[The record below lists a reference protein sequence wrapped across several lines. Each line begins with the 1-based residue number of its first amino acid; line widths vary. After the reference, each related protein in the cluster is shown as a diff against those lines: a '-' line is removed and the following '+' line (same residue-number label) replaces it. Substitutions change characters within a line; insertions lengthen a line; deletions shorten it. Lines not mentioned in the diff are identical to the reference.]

1 MAQNKNIIWL
11 KSTDSTNNRALDGID
26 IYPDGSVWAALHQS
40 AGRGQRGN
48 SWQSAEGE
56 NLTFSILFKP
66 DFILAQEQFVI
77 SAAVA
82 IGITNYLISKGIEAK
97 IKWPNDIYVADKKI
111 CGILIENIISGEN
124 LSSSI
129 CGIGLNLNQL
139 TFHPDLPN
147 PTSVLR
153 ERIGQA
159 REKSTVLKFS
169 LEHELEL
176 LVDEVFAQ
184 YSAAKREKLVNG
196 NFNPI
201 YNTYHS
207 KLYRLGQYHSFIET
221 ATGQRFTAK
230 IIGITELACL
240 LLQYPDG
247 STRAFAFKEISYVI

>member
-111 CGILIENIISGEN
+111 CGILIENFIGGEGV
-124 LSSSI
+124 SSSI

-139 TFHPDLPN
+139 DFPPQLPN
-147 PTSVLR
+147 PTSVLIER
-153 ERIGQA
+153 EVRGG
-159 REKSTVLKFS
+159 ECCEKFS
-169 LEHELEL
+169 LEEELEL
-176 LVDEVFAQ
+176 LLNEIFAQ
-184 YSAAKREKLVNG
+184 YEAAKREKLANG

-201 YNTYHS
+201 YKNYHS
-207 KLYRLGQYHSFIET
+207 KLYRLNQFHTFVET
-221 ATGQRFTAK
+221 ATNQRVTAK
-230 IIGITELACL
+230 IIGITEQACL

>member
-111 CGILIENIISGEN
+111 CGILIENFIGGEGV
-124 LSSSI
+124 SSSI

-139 TFHPDLPN
+139 DFPPQLPN
-147 PTSVLR
+147 PTSVLIER
-153 ERIGQA
+153 EGRGG
-159 REKSTVLKFS
+159 ECCEKFS
-169 LEHELEL
+169 LEEELEL
-176 LVDEVFAQ
+176 LLNEIFAQ
-184 YSAAKREKLVNG
+184 YEAAKREKLANG

-201 YNTYHS
+201 YKNYHS
-207 KLYRLGQYHSFIET
+207 KLYRLNQFHTFVET
-221 ATGQRFTAK
+221 ATNQRVIAK
-230 IIGITELACL
+230 IIGITEQACL
-240 LLQYPDG
+240 LLQYSDG
-247 STRAFAFKEISYVI
+247 FTRAFAFKEISYVI

>member
-111 CGILIENIISGEN
+111 CGILIENFIGGEGV
-124 LSSSI
+124 SSSI

-139 TFHPDLPN
+139 DFPPQLPN
-147 PTSVLR
+147 PTSVLIER
-153 ERIGQA
+153 EGRGG
-159 REKSTVLKFS
+159 ECCEKFS
-169 LEHELEL
+169 LEEELEL
-176 LVDEVFAQ
+176 LLNEIFAQ
-184 YSAAKREKLVNG
+184 YEAAKREKLANG

-201 YNTYHS
+201 YKNYHS
-207 KLYRLGQYHSFIET
+207 KLYRLNQFHTFVET
-221 ATGQRFTAK
+221 ATNQRVIAK
-230 IIGITELACL
+230 IIGITEQACL

>member
-82 IGITNYLISKGIEAK
+82 IGITNYLISKGIKAK

-147 PTSVLR
+147 PTSVLIER
-153 ERIGQA
+153 EGRGG
-159 REKSTVLKFS
+159 ECCEKFS
-169 LEHELEL
+169 LEEELEL

-184 YSAAKREKLVNG
+184 YEAAKREKLVNG
-196 NFNPI
+196 NFNSI

>member
-111 CGILIENIISGEN
+111 CGILIENFIGGDGV
-124 LSSSI
+124 SSSI

-139 TFHPDLPN
+139 DFPPQLPN
-147 PTSVLR
+147 PTSVLIER
-153 ERIGQA
+153 EGRGG
-159 REKSTVLKFS
+159 ECCEKFS
-169 LEHELEL
+169 LEEELEL
-176 LVDEVFAQ
+176 LLNEIFAQ
-184 YSAAKREKLVNG
+184 YEAAKREKLANG

-201 YNTYHS
+201 YKNYHS
-207 KLYRLGQYHSFIET
+207 KLYRLNQFHTFVET
-221 ATGQRFTAK
+221 ATNQRVTAK
-230 IIGITELACL
+230 IIGITEQACL

>member
-82 IGITNYLISKGIEAK
+82 IGITNYLKSKGIEAK

-111 CGILIENIISGEN
+111 CGILIENFIGGEGV
-124 LSSSI
+124 SSSI

-139 TFHPDLPN
+139 DFPPQLPN
-147 PTSVLR
+147 PTSVLIER
-153 ERIGQA
+153 EGRGG
-159 REKSTVLKFS
+159 ECCEKFS
-169 LEHELEL
+169 LEEELEL
-176 LVDEVFAQ
+176 LLNEIFAQ
-184 YSAAKREKLVNG
+184 YEAAKREKLANG

-201 YNTYHS
+201 YKNYHS
-207 KLYRLGQYHSFIET
+207 KLYRLNQFHTFVEI
-221 ATGQRFTAK
+221 ATNQRVIAK
-230 IIGITELACL
+230 IIGITEQACL